1 MIRSATAILIS
12 VAVASTLGACT
23 TKPILRP
30 GVRPSVEVGPPLK
43 SETWK
48 SVATAEDKN
57 RLERLDAAWEEA
69 LSEASRSNRAEIR
82 REGKLLQPA
91 SGLPRPELTPGS
103 YNCRLIK
110 IGKARPKTRAFESFK
125 PFFCYVEVQDNQ
137 LTIVKQTGSQR
148 PVGLLW
154 EDDTPTRLIFL
165 GSLALGDETTPLAY
179 GDDPKRNMAGVL
191 ERIAPF
197 KWRLVIP
204 WPQSTSKLDIFEL
217 TPVAQQPAG

>member
-1 MIRSATAILIS
+1 MSRSATAIMLSI
-12 VAVASTLGACT
+12 AVAGTLEACT
-23 TKPILRP
+23 TKPNLP
-30 GVRPSVEVGPPLK
+30 AGVRPRVEVGPPLK

-48 SVATAEDKN
+48 GVATAEDQN
-57 RLERLDAAWEEA
+57 RLSRVGLAWQEA
-69 LSEASRSNRAEIR
+69 LAEASKNNRAEVR
-82 REGKLLQPA
+82 HEGKLLQPGSA
-91 SGLPRPELTPGS
+91 LPRPEPTPGS
-103 YNCRLIK
+103 YNCRLLK
-110 IGKARPKTRAFESFK
+110 LGKAAPKTRSFESFK

-179 GDDPKRNMAGVL
+179 GDDPRRNMAGVL
-191 ERIAPF
+191 ERIGPF
-197 KWRLVIP
+197 RWRLVIP
-204 WPQSTSKLDIFEL
+204 WPQSSSKLDVFEL